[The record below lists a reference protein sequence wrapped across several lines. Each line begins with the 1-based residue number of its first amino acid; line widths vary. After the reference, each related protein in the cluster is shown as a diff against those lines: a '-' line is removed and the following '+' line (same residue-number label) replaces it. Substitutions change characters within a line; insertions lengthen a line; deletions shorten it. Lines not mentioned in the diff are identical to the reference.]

1 VSRPRFGA
9 RGESYVIA
17 QFVLMLVVIAA
28 PAQVRGW
35 PGRLPPSL
43 TLDVVV
49 VASVVAGVVLLTA
62 GTRGLGRNL
71 TPLPYP
77 KDNGVL
83 VDRGIYTYVRHP
95 IYGGLILVAFGWSLR
110 RGGGLVLLYATLL
123 AGLLYVKSRREEGWL
138 TARFPAYTAYRARTR
153 RFLPFVW

>member
-1 VSRPRFGA
+1 MVRPRFGA

-17 QFVLMLVVIAA
+17 QFVLLLLVIAA
-28 PAQVRGW
+28 PAHVRGW
-35 PGRLPPSL
+35 PGRLPASL
-43 TLDVVV
+43 TLDTIA
-49 VASVVAGVVLLTA
+49 VALVVAGAVLLIA
-62 GTRGLGRNL
+62 GTRSLGRNL

-77 KDNGVL
+77 KEDGVL
-83 VDRGIYTYVRHP
+83 VDRGIYTSVRHP

-123 AGLLYVKSRREEGWL
+123 ASLLYVKSRREEDWL